1 MFILTNKVYKNA
13 NPVAKYFI
21 IEMEFL
27 LYVIFKKKSLDFEY
41 VRSKDI
47 FDSIKSQ

>member
-21 IEMEFL
+21 IEME